1 MSFNKVVIDMLPK
14 LRRYSYSLTGNI
26 NDGDDL
32 LHSSLEKIIRNKNN
46 FKNVKNLS
54 AYFYKIIQNNWK
66 DRFIKNEPIF
76 LDIETVSDSLKDDNI
91 SADKFIENE
100 NNSTNLKQSIDNLSE
115 KLKSTLLLSVVEEK
129 SYKEIS
135 EILEIPIGTV
145 MSRLAEAKKKI
156 IQKNKELTL

>member
-1 MSFNKVVIDMLPK
+1 MSFNKSVLDMLPK

-76 LDIETVSDSLKDDNI
+76 LDIETVSDLLKDDNI
-91 SADKFIENE
+91 SADKLIENE

-156 IQKNKELTL
+156 IQKNKELRL